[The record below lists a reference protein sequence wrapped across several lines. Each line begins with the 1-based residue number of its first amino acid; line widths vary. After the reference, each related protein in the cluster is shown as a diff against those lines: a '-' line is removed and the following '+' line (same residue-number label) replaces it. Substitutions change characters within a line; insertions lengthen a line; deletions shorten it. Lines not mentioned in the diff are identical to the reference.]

1 MDLKLLFKLKVS
13 YSYFILLI
21 VLLFSSTIISAQCAG
36 NDNNLTVCNITDSS
50 NKFIDLNSFLGSHT
64 VGGIWKDNLFSQ
76 GLNIST
82 GILDAQKIRKSGV
95 YTYTYTVDNG
105 LGCKDSSIITVTIG
119 GYSGV
124 PSPNISA
131 CSDDVSFNL
140 FQAFNGNFL
149 SPQSNGVWTD
159 DDGTGALNN
168 NLLDAKKAGL
178 GTHSFTYTVPAI
190 GSCPAQSS
198 TVNVTVFRA
207 PEPGTP
213 STLLLCSSDKATF
226 STNYDLNDLL
236 SGEDTNGIWTEAS
249 SNELSDLSDSSVDIK
264 NIYNTLG
271 AGVYSF
277 TYTVSST
284 NPICSEKKSNV
295 RIIIEEQ
302 LDFTGASLVVNS
314 DICENEISTAKY
326 RVVLTQVNQLS
337 QNIPNGSYLVKY
349 EIAGL
354 GLTLTNSVIANF
366 NSGVLVFDV
375 KDPTNI
381 NRIFFPEVGT
391 YTLSIKDITSVTSL
405 GACTNI
411 IGDLSDILNVNPL
424 PKINGAILNI
434 VDVCKGSD
442 AIVEISGNTNLTDGN
457 YSIDYNLSGNN
468 SATSQQLTF
477 NVTNGMGS
485 FSIPSALI
493 PSIGNT
499 TISIVK
505 ITNITTGCTNTSNL
519 AKVFIVK
526 TLPNV
531 ANLAVEIKDVCQGEP
546 ILVSLSGLGNLTDIT
561 INYDLS
567 GSNTVLNQ
575 IITLAVTSG
584 KTSFTIPSTSLNIG
598 TTTIE
603 ITYLTDNTNGCG
615 TTVANGKK
623 SFTINILPSL
633 PITNNFKFCKNDK
646 KTIADLVPNGTQ
658 YQWFDSVSSTMVL
671 NAGTLL
677 VSRTYYVKEV
687 NLTTGCESSR
697 AAAIVEINETQAP
710 VLNQGGESFCGLD
723 NPTIQNLTDKTTTNG
738 NLTWYDA
745 AENGNLITSTDLLI
759 DGFTYYGFDY
769 SNDTSCYSDA
779 LAVTVSLSNC
789 DETPD
794 FFIPDG
800 FSPNGDAINDTFKIT
815 GIEFIYPNYSLEIYN
830 RYGNLM
836 FKGNKNK
843 PEWDGKNS
851 DYKIGI
857 DGFAPNGVYFYIIN
871 YNKGNKASKQGKL
884 YLSR

>member
-1 MDLKLLFKLKVS
+1 MDLKILFRLKVR
-13 YSYFILLI
+13 YSYVIFIILFLSSR
-21 VLLFSSTIISAQCAG
+21 VLNAQCAG
-36 NDNNLTVCNITDSS
+36 NDNTLIVCNIPDPA
-50 NKFIDLNSFLGSHT
+50 NKNIDLNILLGVYES
-64 VGGIWKDNLFSQ
+64 GGIWKDNLFSG
-76 GLNIST
+76 GLNVST
-82 GILDAQKIRKSGV
+82 GILDAQKVKKSGV

-105 LGCKDSSIITVTIG
+105 LGCKDSSVITVTIG
-119 GYSGV
+119 AYSGIS
-124 PSPNISA
+124 SPNVSA
-131 CSDDVSFNL
+131 CSDDLSFNL
-140 FQAFNGNFL
+140 FQGFNGDFL

-159 DDGTGALNN
+159 NDGTGALNN

-190 GSCPAQSS
+190 GTCPAQSS
-198 TVNVTVFRA
+198 TVNVTVFRV
-207 PEPGTP
+207 PEPGIP

-226 STNYDLNDLL
+226 DTNYDLNDLL
-236 SGEDTNGIWTEAS
+236 SGEDANGIWTEIN
-249 SNELSDLSDSSVDIK
+249 SNELSDPSDSSVDIK

-277 TYTVSST
+277 TYTVLPT
-284 NPICSEKKSNV
+284 NPICNEKKSNV
-295 RIIIEEQ
+295 SIIIEEQ
-302 LDFTGASLVVNS
+302 LDFTGATLVVNS

-326 RVVLTQVNQLS
+326 NAVITQVNQLS

-349 EIAGL
+349 EITGMGL
-354 GLTLTNSVIANF
+354 IFTNSVVADF
-366 NSGVLVFDV
+366 NNGLLVFDF
-375 KDPTNI
+375 KDPTNV
-381 NRIFFPEVGT
+381 NRVFFPEVGA
-391 YTLSIKDITSVTSL
+391 YTVSIKEITSITSL

-411 IGDLSDILNVNPL
+411 IDDLSDILNVNPL
-424 PKINGAILNI
+424 PKINDGTLNI

-442 AIVEISGNTNLTDGN
+442 AAGEISGNTNLTDGN
-457 YSIDYNLSGNN
+457 YSIDYNLSGSN
-468 SATSQQLTF
+468 SATLQQLTF

-493 PSIGNT
+493 PAIGNT
-499 TISIVK
+499 SMSIVK
-505 ITNITTGCTNTSNL
+505 ITNQTTGCTNTSNL
-519 AKVFIVK
+519 VKTFIVK
-526 TLPNV
+526 ALPNV
-531 ANLAVEIKDVCQGEP
+531 ANLTFEIKDVCQGEP
-546 ILVSLSGLGNLTDIT
+546 ILVSLSGLDNLTDVT
-561 INYDLS
+561 INCTLS
-567 GSNTVLNQ
+567 GSNTLLNQ
-575 IITLAVTSG
+575 IMPLAVTSG
-584 KTSFTIPSTSLNIG
+584 KASFTIPSTSLNIG
-598 TTTIE
+598 VTSLE
-603 ITYLTDNTNGCG
+603 ITYLIDNTNGCG
-615 TTVANGKK
+615 TSVANGNK
-623 SFTINILPSL
+623 SFAINILPSL
-633 PITNNFKFCKNDK
+633 PITNNFEFCKNDK

-658 YQWFDSVSSTMVL
+658 YQWFDSVSSTTVL

-687 NLTTGCESSR
+687 NLSTGCESSR

-723 NPTIQNLTDKTTTNG
+723 NPTIQNLTDKTATNG

-745 AENGNLITSTDLLI
+745 AENGNLIASSELLI

-779 LAVTVSLSNC
+779 LIVTVSLSNC

-815 GIEFIYPNYSLEIYN
+815 GIEFIYPNYALEIYN

-871 YNKGNKASKQGKL
+871 YNKGNKAPKQGKL